1 MKSNFI
7 SGLGLTYRGRE
18 IVEFVKE
25 AFSKQA
31 LLTPP
36 TGSDPVV
43 TWRVPGLELCV
54 QIRHDLIERLHQELL
69 LSASGENPNG
79 LQGVLVGRHLDGPDR
94 AIIIDDYE
102 LARERREDELFES
115 EADSILALADRWPTC
130 GEDRYA
136 LGFFRS
142 PRAPQLILTR
152 EDCGVARRL
161 SFSQNVVLLLGSR
174 KGRSTGV
181 LFLWEGQ
188 ADPERAFQLD
198 LPFQT
203 VVRSSASKLPT
214 QGGQRGRSTHAN
226 RSAAWANR
234 TFRKLFMWGMATL
247 AVLSCAA
254 AVWFVTRSHKQEHP
268 RNVESRKLRN
278 FLDLRAEWEGGV
290 LSLIWNGDAA
300 VAESAENGSLNIVD
314 GGVSKDIHLSKNQ
327 LRSGHLYFAPLTL
340 DVSVRLAVRGVDGR
354 EISETVIAV
363 GKFGPAPQ
371 ALGGLAR

>member
-1 MKSNFI
+1 
-7 SGLGLTYRGRE
+7 
-18 IVEFVKE
+18 
-25 AFSKQA
+25 
-31 LLTPP
+31 
-36 TGSDPVV
+36 
-43 TWRVPGLELCV
+43 
-54 QIRHDLIERLHQELL
+54 
-69 LSASGENPNG
+69 
-79 LQGVLVGRHLDGPDR
+79 
-94 AIIIDDYE
+94 
-102 LARERREDELFES
+102 
-115 EADSILALADRWPTC
+115 
-130 GEDRYA
+130 
-136 LGFFRS
+136 
-142 PRAPQLILTR
+142 
-152 EDCGVARRL
+152 
-161 SFSQNVVLLLGSR
+161 
-174 KGRSTGV
+174 
-181 LFLWEGQ
+181 
-188 ADPERAFQLD
+188 
-198 LPFQT
+198 
-203 VVRSSASKLPT
+203 
-214 QGGQRGRSTHAN
+214 
-226 RSAAWANR
+226 
-234 TFRKLFMWGMATL
+234 MWGMATL